1 MDNDNFFANLGISS
15 KLAYGLLIQSILVIC
30 VTIIS
35 IIGILDFN
43 KIFTLNYITNII
55 SFFVCI
61 SLLVYSFYGFNAK
74 KYQEAFFMS
83 AIILY
88 IILIIFGLF
97 TSSIDFK
104 NPVSMLTLITLV
116 STIFFLKEYR
126 INYKTANFAMLLTI
140 VSGVIVLIYNMMG
153 GMPWFIGL
161 KYIIIPFT
169 IGLTY
174 FERVQRG
181 KYDFNI

>member
-74 KYQEAFFMS
+74 KYLIRI
-83 AIILY
+83 AI
-88 IILIIFGLF
+88 
-97 TSSIDFK
+97 
-104 NPVSMLTLITLV
+104 M
-116 STIFFLKEYR
+116 
-126 INYKTANFAMLLTI
+126 
-140 VSGVIVLIYNMMG
+140 
-153 GMPWFIGL
+153 
-161 KYIIIPFT
+161 
-169 IGLTY
+169 
-174 FERVQRG
+174 
-181 KYDFNI
+181 